1 MWLKLSSAKEAA
13 VECMNNI
20 RAEDL
25 ISILGAPGKLI
36 LEVKLE
42 KAPSMIS

>member
-1 MWLKLSSAKEAA
+1 MQLKLSSAKEAA
-13 VECMNNI
+13 V

-25 ISILGAPGKLI
+25 ISISGAPGKLI